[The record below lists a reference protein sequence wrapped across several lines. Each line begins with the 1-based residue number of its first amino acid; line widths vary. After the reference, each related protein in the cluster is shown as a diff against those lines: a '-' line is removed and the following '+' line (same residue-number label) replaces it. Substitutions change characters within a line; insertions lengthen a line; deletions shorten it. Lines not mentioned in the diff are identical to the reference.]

1 MAFFDLLLLFK
12 LVAMTLSELDYL
24 QKRINEHF
32 ERENLI
38 MKEMLQANLSKK
50 EWIQLQNFIKDHSHS
65 RFVRYMRRYN
75 N

>member
-38 MKEMLQANLSKK
+38 MKEMLQANLSRK
-50 EWIQLQNFIKDHSHS
+50 EWIQLQDFIKDHSHS

>member
-1 MAFFDLLLLFK
+1 
-12 LVAMTLSELDYL
+12 MTQSYLDYF

-32 ERENLI
+32 ENENII
-38 MKEMLQANLSKK
+38 MKEMLQADLSSE
-50 EWIQLQNFIKDHSHS
+50 EWIQLQKYIKDHSHS

>member
-1 MAFFDLLLLFK
+1 LAFFDLLLLFK

-38 MKEMLQANLSKK
+38 MKEMLQANLSRK

>member
-1 MAFFDLLLLFK
+1 MLLFK
-12 LVAMTLSELDYL
+12 LVAMTQSELDYL

-32 ERENLI
+32 EKENLI
-38 MKEMLQANLSKK
+38 MKEMLQANLSRK

-65 RFVRYMRRYN
+65 RFVRYMRTYN

>member
-38 MKEMLQANLSKK
+38 MKEMLQANLSRK

>member
-1 MAFFDLLLLFK
+1 MAFFDLLLIFK
-12 LVAMTLSELDYL
+12 LAAMTQSEFDYL

-38 MKEMLQANLSKK
+38 MKEMLQANLSRK